1 MQDQLTHTD
10 EKELF
15 LQVAEGDENA
25 FRALY
30 QLYGKLLFPF
40 LVRLTGSGDTAD
52 EIIQEVFLR
61 VWFSRDKL
69 PEVDFPRAY
78 LFRIASNRAHEW
90 LKKDSQMVQVDL
102 QQLDGQAAQPDMA
115 EAALTLKA
123 MKIVVKQAIAEL
135 PPQRMHIYRLS
146 REQGMK
152 PARIATE
159 LNLSVSTVKNTLVVA
174 TKFIRE
180 RLEQAG
186 YVTGILLILIKF

>member
-1 MQDQLTHTD
+1 MHDQLTHTN
-10 EKELF
+10 EKALF
-15 LQVAEGDENA
+15 LHIAEGDESA
-25 FRALY
+25 FRELY

-40 LVRLTGSGDTAD
+40 LVRLTGSEDMAD

-69 PEVDFPRAY
+69 PDVAFPRAY
-78 LFRIASNRAHEW
+78 IFRIASNRAHEW
-90 LKKDSQMVQVDL
+90 LKKNSLIVQVDL
-102 QQLDGQAAQPDMA
+102 QQLDEQPAQPELA

-123 MKIVVKQAIAEL
+123 MKMVVKQAIAEL
-135 PPQRMHIYRLS
+135 PPQRLHIYRLS

-152 PARIATE
+152 PSQIAAE